1 VSVPV
6 ALGRHLP
13 VVVAVLGVLVLG
25 SGIAAVYAKHQSRKL
40 FVELQVLTAERDRLD
55 LDWGRRGRGASTHAN
70 HARVEQLARSELGMR
85 LPDPRE
91 IQLVAP

>member
-1 VSVPV
+1 VSLLIDLDRRLPV
-6 ALGRHLP
+6 A
-13 VVVAVLGVLVLG
+13 VAVLGVLVLA

-40 FVELQVLTAERDRLD
+40 FVELQALTAERDRLD
-55 LDWGRRGRGASTHAN
+55 LDWGRLELEASTQAN

>member
-1 VSVPV
+1 MSLLIDLDRRLPV
-6 ALGRHLP
+6 A
-13 VVVAVLGVLVLG
+13 VAVLGVLVLA

-40 FVELQVLTAERDRLD
+40 FVELQALTAERDRLD
-55 LDWGRRGRGASTHAN
+55 LDWGRLELEASTQAN

>member
-1 VSVPV
+1 MD
-6 ALGRHLP
+6 LDRRLP
-13 VVVAVLGVLVLG
+13 AVVAGLGLLVLA

-40 FVELQVLTAERDRLD
+40 FVELQALTAERDRLD
-55 LDWGRRGRGASTHAN
+55 LDWGRLELEASTQAN

>member
-1 VSVPV
+1 VSFLIDLDRRLPV
-6 ALGRHLP
+6 A
-13 VVVAVLGVLVLG
+13 VAALGVLVLA
-25 SGIAAVYAKHQSRKL
+25 SGIAAVYAKHESRKL
-40 FVELQVLTAERDRLD
+40 FVELQALTAERDRLE
-55 LDWGRRGRGASTHAN
+55 LDWGRLELEASTQAN

>member
-1 VSVPV
+1 MS
-6 ALGRHLP
+6 LP
-13 VVVAVLGVLVLG
+13 ADLDRRLPAIVAVLGVLVLT

-40 FVELQVLTAERDRLD
+40 FVELQALTAERDRLD
-55 LDWGRRGRGASTHAN
+55 LDWGRLELEASTQAN

>member
-1 VSVPV
+1 MSFLIDLDRRLPV
-6 ALGRHLP
+6 A
-13 VVVAVLGVLVLG
+13 VAALGVLVLA
-25 SGIAAVYAKHQSRKL
+25 SGIAAVYAKHESRKL
-40 FVELQVLTAERDRLD
+40 FVELQALTAERDRLE
-55 LDWGRRGRGASTHAN
+55 LDWGRLELEASTQAN

>member
-1 VSVPV
+1 MSQ
-6 ALGRHLP
+6 LMDLDRRLP
-13 VVVAVLGVLVLG
+13 AVVAGLGLLVLA

-40 FVELQVLTAERDRLD
+40 FVELQALTAERDRLD
-55 LDWGRRGRGASTHAN
+55 LDWGRLELEASTQAN

>member
-1 VSVPV
+1 MS
-6 ALGRHLP
+6 LLMDLDRRLP
-13 VVVAVLGVLVLG
+13 AVVAGLGLLVLA

-40 FVELQVLTAERDRLD
+40 FVELQALTAERDRLD
-55 LDWGRRGRGASTHAN
+55 LDWGRLELEASTQAN